1 MSGIY
6 IPKRKVHQAIRVS
19 RLTNDYLT
27 DDEELEHMLACSM
40 FMTKVFQACRE
51 AGVTPRSATGS
62 EVNIMSI
69 MIETEMEL
77 GIHRSQ
83 ADIDMLNRHHRYQVE
98 WSITQRRRFCYAVLY
113 RMTSGHIVT

>member
-6 IPKRKVHQAIRVS
+6 VPPRKVHQSIRVS

-27 DDEELEHMLACSM
+27 DEEQLERMLACSM

-62 EVNIMSI
+62 EVNLTSM
-69 MIETEMEL
+69 MIEAEMEL
-77 GIHRSQ
+77 GIYRSP
-83 ADIDMLNRHHRYQVE
+83 ADIDMLNRFHRSQVE
-98 WSITQRRRFCYAVLY
+98 WGITQRRRFCYAVLY
-113 RMTSGHIVT
+113 RMTSGNIVT